1 MIGLTLFLLISI
13 LLSWCG
19 TKLQVPFAKQVFIFL
34 LILILGLRHD
44 VGKDYPTYELI
55 YNVPDSV
62 QANAVEPIWHLIN
75 YILRYLGFQARG
87 FFFFTSV
94 IVMVCFYKGIKNMSS
109 HFYVSVTLF
118 VLLGL
123 YYESANIV
131 RQYVAISIL
140 FCGFHYLVEGKI
152 RKYIVC
158 ILFAALFHTSV
169 LIIFPLILLSRFRY
183 PPILLLAALAISF
196 LFGNTIL
203 NTLINYVMPSLAS
216 LDLYQYGVDDFDA
229 GVSSG
234 ILKLFYNLFAC
245 GILFLFMYRPPSKCA
260 YFHILLNMVVI
271 GMILYNT
278 FYLFQPARR
287 LYLYF
292 FTYLII
298 LIPYCAEYFKRTSQL
313 IMIGITYLIFLLFL
327 LKANV
332 GIPYNFD
339 VSFF

>member
-1 MIGLTLFLLISI
+1 
-13 LLSWCG
+13 
-19 TKLQVPFAKQVFIFL
+19 
-34 LILILGLRHD
+34 
-44 VGKDYPTYELI
+44 
-55 YNVPDSV
+55 
-62 QANAVEPIWHLIN
+62 
-75 YILRYLGFQARG
+75 
-87 FFFFTSV
+87 
-94 IVMVCFYKGIKNMSS
+94 MSS

-152 RKYIVC
+152 RKYMVW

-292 FTYLII
+292 FTYLIL

-327 LKANV
+327 IKANV